1 MRLITTVLILFCC
14 SYGYTQTHCG
24 LVSFEPNVPVA
35 ANFAFDSFSQFES
48 GITINNVA
56 TLRVRVEDQL
66 IPDPDCRWFLT
77 MEVDNSPG
85 AGTNSDE
92 WETLVNFGSGNS
104 PTPTLDILQVRVRN
118 ACQTSPIDGIFQT
131 FNSSG
136 DFYEI
141 IENSLLTTPAGSCS
155 MNVNGPGDYLNNYN
169 EYTFAIDIRV
179 RPGYTFSPG
188 VYELSIKFHLEEQ
201 L

>member
-1 MRLITTVLILFCC
+1 MRQLTALLFMLC
-14 SYGYTQTHCG
+14 SLHSYAQIHCAA
-24 LVSFEPNVPVA
+24 VNFEPNVPVA
-35 ANFAFDSFSQFES
+35 TNFVFDTFSQFES
-48 GITINNVA
+48 GMTINNAA
-56 TLRVRVEDQL
+56 TLRVRVEDQV

-77 MEVDNSPG
+77 MEVNNSPG
-85 AGTNSDE
+85 NGTNTDE

-104 PTPTLDILQVRVRN
+104 PTPTLDILEIRIRN
-118 ACQTSPIDGIFQT
+118 ACQTSPLDGVFQT
-131 FNSSG
+131 FNNNG

-141 IENSLLTTPAGSCS
+141 IENTLLTTPAGSCS
-155 MNVNGPGDYLNNYN
+155 MNVNGPGNHLANYN

-188 VYELSIKFHLEEQ
+188 VYELSIRFHIEEQ